1 MRNHSTLSGNDK
13 NSKSD
18 IASINLVLLIIIRF
32 VLLIFCFID
41 LSIGVSGVFKSPTI
55 IVLLLNSPF
64 ILVSICLTYGSA
76 PMLAAYIFI
85 IVISSSWIDHLI
97 LM

>member
-32 VLLIFCFID
+32 VVVTI
-41 LSIGVSGVFKSPTI
+41 SIVYI
-55 IVLLLNSPF
+55 
-64 ILVSICLTYGSA
+64 GS
-76 PMLAAYIFI
+76 
-85 IVISSSWIDHLI
+85 
-97 LM
+97 